1 MFNNFNL
8 SDEEIIKIIN
18 DYNPLI
24 VRESILN
31 AGIDEDLIQEIRME
45 IIRALKKNRK
55 NKKIF

>member
-31 AGIDEDLIQEIRME
+31 AGIDEDLIQD
-45 IIRALKKNRK
+45 LDKKL
-55 NKKIF
+55 

>member
-31 AGIDEDLIQEIRME
+31 AEIEENLIQEIKME

-55 NKKIF
+55 K